1 MNNPK
6 QGILPKNFS
15 VDEKYTVMLFI
26 KQGSNA
32 ETYRV
37 KGKDGKLYFLKLF
50 NYAKL
55 HRSSFDSESNLLE
68 IEFLKSINHP
78 NIVTYKDS
86 GELIYEGKKFGY
98 LVLNFIAGET
108 LAEKISREKIESI
121 YDIKQIISAVL
132 NGLNYFSGLF
142 E

>member
-1 MNNPK
+1 MDIQK

-15 VDEKYTVMLFI
+15 VIEKYSVMLFI

-55 HRSSFDSESNLLE
+55 HRSAFDSENNLLE
-68 IEFLKSINHP
+68 IEFLKSIKHP
-78 NIVTYKDS
+78 NIVSYKDS
-86 GELIYEGKKFGY
+86 GELIFEGKKFGF

-108 LAEKISREKIESI
+108 LAEK
-121 YDIKQIISAVL
+121 
-132 NGLNYFSGLF
+132 
-142 E
+142 